1 MKNINIF
8 FKKHTASTT
17 LATVVFIFFIM
28 LMMFEPRWETND
40 DLAMSMIIHGYGNNA
55 YSSPQIVFSNV
66 LWGAFIW
73 LMPSSNGILAYSW
86 VTLTLLLFVTWAIYY
101 FQVRLGCPY
110 FIAIG
115 LTILVMSRA
124 IVFPQFTL
132 NAGLATVAAIIGL
145 MVYKQSFSIWI
156 LAVTSLLAFIGFL
169 IRSREFALVLLV
181 ALPLIPWRSLFCNRR
196 FLTALVFL
204 SITMIFSVTV
214 DNLSYQ
220 SPEWDTFRELNSVRF
235 YFTDYRAAQHLRS
248 HPHITSQFGY
258 TDNDLSL
265 ISNWFFADPAIANT
279 DNLKKMLAQLPSTSI
294 FYNNLSLIS
303 EGFQPLVNKNLLPIT
318 LTAGLLFLIFSP
330 RCYLLILAWSIF
342 ALVLFI
348 MVVSGRPGIIRTYYP
363 ILGLLLLVPLILQNN
378 LSKWRHKA
386 GVICIVSALIM
397 NFINLIVDNRVSSER
412 IYQIQSDLKS
422 LPDNDYYVRWGGDFS
437 TEYVHPVL
445 DQDQHLRNFKWYTFG
460 TFMLAPF
467 SVSYQQERTN
477 GLIKQLLSK
486 KQGVPFIMISDKPL
500 LETLRK
506 YCLEH
511 HQRILQIKKEITLT
525 TFKVY
530 FLSCN

>member
-1 MKNINIF
+1 MKNTNTF
-8 FKKHTASTT
+8 FKKHTAFAT

-28 LMMFEPRWETND
+28 LMIFEPRWETND

-73 LMPSSNGILAYSW
+73 LMPTSNGILTYSW
-86 VTLTLLLFVTWAIYY
+86 VTLALLLLVAWAISY

-110 FIAIG
+110 LIAIG

-132 NAGLATVAAIIGL
+132 NAGLATVAAVIGL
-145 MVYKQSFSIWI
+145 MVYKQSSSIWI
-156 LAVTSLLAFIGFL
+156 LAVTSILAFIGFL
-169 IRSREFALVLLV
+169 IRSREFALVILV
-181 ALPLIPWRSLFCNRR
+181 TLPLLPWRFLVSNRR
-196 FLTALVFL
+196 FLIAFFILFIAIIL
-204 SITMIFSVTV
+204 SVSIDYS
-214 DNLSYQ
+214 SYQ
-220 SPEWDTFRELNSVRF
+220 LPEWDRFRELNSVRF

-248 HPHITSQFGY
+248 YPHIISQFGY

-265 ISNWFFADPAIANT
+265 ISNWFFADPTIANA
-279 DNLKKMLAQLPSTSI
+279 DNLKKMLTQLPSTSI

-303 EGFQPLVNKNLLPIT
+303 QGFQPLVDKNLLSIT
-318 LTAGLLFLIFSP
+318 LTAGLFFLICSP

-342 ALVLFI
+342 LLALFI
-348 MVVSGRPGIIRTYYP
+348 MAVSGRPGIVRTYYP
-363 ILGLLLLVPLILQNN
+363 ILCLLLLAPLILQSN
-378 LSKWRHKA
+378 LSKWRQKA
-386 GVICIVSALIM
+386 GVICIVSALIF
-397 NFINLIVDNRVSSER
+397 NFINLIVDNRASSER
-412 IYQIQSDLKS
+412 IHQIQSDLKS
-422 LPDNDYYVRWGGDFS
+422 LPDNNYYVRWGGDFS
-437 TEYVHPVL
+437 TEYVYPVL
-445 DQDQHLRNFKWYTFG
+445 DRDQYLRNFKWYSFG

-477 GLIKQLLSK
+477 GLIKHMLSI

-500 LETLRK
+500 VEMLRK

-511 HQRILQIKKEITLT
+511 HQRILKIKKEITLT
-525 TFKVY
+525 TFKVQ
-530 FLSCN
+530 FLSCD